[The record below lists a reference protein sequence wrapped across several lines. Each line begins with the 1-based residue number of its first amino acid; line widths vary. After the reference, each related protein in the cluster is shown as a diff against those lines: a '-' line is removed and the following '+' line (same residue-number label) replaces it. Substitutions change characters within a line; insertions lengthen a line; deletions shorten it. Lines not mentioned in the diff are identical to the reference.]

1 MASGIIF
8 LLSISIVEK
17 KTVYFQIFPITLIYN
32 TDKIYSG
39 NHHFMLYPLL
49 QKSSDVNR
57 YLQFLNIIAPK

>member
-17 KTVYFQIFPITLIYN
+17 KTVYFQIFPIALIYN

-39 NHHFMLYPLL
+39 NRHFMLCPLL